1 MNMRSFFY
9 FIVIISVVLV
19 ITACSK
25 VGTSEEEDINAIDQ
39 NDDVFPVINATKPTI
54 NQVYRSGDSII
65 VEGNVTDDKKLYKG
79 KVQIKNDANSSVVAE
94 NYYETHFLTAMNFR
108 LAYQAIVNTT
118 TDFTVLVEFQDH
130 GANTSTTTIKVKV
143 NL

>member
-1 MNMRSFFY
+1 MRSFFY
-9 FIVIISVVLV
+9 FIVIVSVALV
-19 ITACSK
+19 ITSCSK
-25 VGTSEEEDINAIDQ
+25 VGASEEEEDINAIDQ

-79 KVQIKNDANSSVVAE
+79 KVQIKSDANSSVVAE

-108 LAYQAIVNTT
+108 LAYQAIVTT
-118 TDFTVLVEFQDH
+118 STDFTVLVEFQDH

-143 NL
+143 NP